1 MVPPGRTGGA
11 SMVTRVVGHIAIVVH
26 TADAP
31 TADEWQDW
39 LRQVRE
45 VPPER
50 LAILVFSDGGHPDVN
65 QRATL
70 EEMFAVHKPRVAVVL
85 TGALARHALTAI
97 SWFNPLIRP
106 FRPGQGAAALDYLG
120 VPRAEQ
126 PALMEQVHE
135 CAAALSSPLQALS
148 APR

>member
-1 MVPPGRTGGA
+1 MASSGKTAGA
-11 SMVTRVVGHIAIVVH
+11 GMITRVVGHIAISVH

-31 TADEWQDW
+31 TAAEWQDCM
-39 LRQVRE
+39 RRMRE
-45 VPPER
+45 VPLAR

-70 EEMFAVHKPRVAVVL
+70 QEIFAVHKSRVAVVL

-106 FRPGQGAAALDYLG
+106 FRPGQA
-120 VPRAEQ
+120 
-126 PALMEQVHE
+126 
-135 CAAALSSPLQALS
+135 AAALSSPLQALS
-148 APR
+148 PPR